1 VCLPLYLEI
10 CSKAERSCVEQVVE
24 GAFRLHLISNE
35 PIKVA
40 YFAQIQAVLQAYN
53 RYTSKPVPEDHR
65 IILCSIEDE
74 LTVSIDYT
82 SSNVLSCW
90 SRSLTCY

>member
-1 VCLPLYLEI
+1 MKVVNVCLPSYLKV
-10 CSKAERSCVEQVVE
+10 CSEAERSRVEQVVE
-24 GAFRLHLISNE
+24 GAFGLHLISNE

-65 IILCSIEDE
+65 IILCSIDDE
-74 LTVSIDYT
+74 LTVSRLY
-82 SSNVLSCW
+82 L
-90 SRSLTCY
+90 L